1 MKKTKR
7 NGLLQSLP
15 GLLLAAALLLALPG
29 TARALDDDEFGGY
42 ASDTLSIQVGY
53 PGGPYYEKRLFTL
66 SELEQMDVVYAD
78 YTFIDNM
85 PSVVIDHVKGV
96 RLADI
101 IDEAGIDLGSVK
113 TFHFWIRDKKES
125 SYTSFSKAS
134 LIDLPRYCYYS
145 LPDNFD
151 YEEGVGNAFATS
163 DAQPVDTV
171 MALADDWNR
180 CIAGATFG
188 NDYLNLNSNTRFRL
202 IFGQRDAETHTA
214 VNSAKWVYAIVAE
227 VTGEPA
233 ITLDRSTVRMSSGGI
248 VALSAIVTAADPLIA
263 EEEPVIWSSDNQR
276 VATVDEHGA
285 VTAHAK
291 GTAVITAEFHG
302 VSAAA
307 TVTVTAGSTKNAA
320 SGSDQPGTGGVAA
333 SGKGDLAETDDPS
346 AYAGTSEER
355 TERMP
360 NGEPDKS
367 TDEEDLSGQTDSS
380 PDASKETAG
389 VEEKTSPLRSVIG
402 MAVIGL
408 FAGGVLVMWLLL
420 RIRAKNRAGK
430 PKE

>member
-1 MKKTKR
+1 MKISMR
-7 NGLLQSLP
+7 NRLLRSLP

-53 PGGPYYEKRLFTL
+53 SGGPYYEKRLFTL

-96 RLADI
+96 RLSDI
-101 IDEAGIDLGSVK
+101 IDGADIDLGSVK

-151 YEEGVGNAFATS
+151 YEEGVGNEYATF

-188 NDYLNLNSNTRFRL
+188 SDYLNLNSNTRFRL

-233 ITLDRSTVRMSSGGI
+233 ITLDRSAVRMSPGGA
-248 VALSAIVTAADPLIA
+248 VTLNATVTAADPLIA

-276 VATVDEHGA
+276 VAAVDEHGA
-285 VTAHAK
+285 VTARTQ

-302 VSAAA
+302 VSAATA
-307 TVTVTAGSTKNAA
+307 VTVTAGNPQNTA
-320 SGSDQPGTGGVAA
+320 SGSDKTGTGGVTA
-333 SGKGDLAETDDPS
+333 SGKGSLAEPDDASGS
-346 AYAGTSEER
+346 ADASEER
-355 TERMP
+355 TEDLP
-360 NGEPDKS
+360 DGGPDKS
-367 TDEEDLSGQTDSS
+367 VDEENPPVQTDGL
-380 PDASKETAG
+380 PEALKETG
-389 VEEKTSPLRSVIG
+389 GPVREEPSPLLCVIG

-408 FAGGVLVMWLLL
+408 FAGGALVTWLLL
-420 RIRAKNRAGK
+420 CIRAGK
-430 PKE
+430 PKN